1 MRIDDQLWP
10 AVREA
15 ARRILREDSLTIRTP
30 SQFVEEIER
39 LVLMM
44 GDAQPSRLSF
54 PSVIEADTPSIDI
67 EQDKQESTKPRHI
80 VRLGPQEPAIDV
92 CWIPL
97 EVDDA
102 WTAIFDACEDLLEA
116 GYPGCVGCGGPN
128 SEVPWDEEKFR
139 QSWPHGQ

>member
-30 SQFVEEIER
+30 SQFLEEIDR
-39 LVLMM
+39 LILMM

-54 PSVIEADTPSIDI
+54 PAVIGVDAPSIDI
-67 EQDKQESTKPRHI
+67 EQEIDGTEKRGHI
-80 VRLGPQEPAIDV
+80 VRLGPEEPAIDV

-97 EVDDA
+97 ETNDA
-102 WTAIFDACEDLLEA
+102 WAAIFEACEDLLEA

-128 SEVPWDEEKFR
+128 SEVPWDEENFR
-139 QSWPHGQ
+139 QSWSHGR

>member
-54 PSVIEADTPSIDI
+54 PSVIEADTPSIYI
-67 EQDKQESTKPRHI
+67 
-80 VRLGPQEPAIDV
+80 
-92 CWIPL
+92 
-97 EVDDA
+97 
-102 WTAIFDACEDLLEA
+102 
-116 GYPGCVGCGGPN
+116 
-128 SEVPWDEEKFR
+128 
-139 QSWPHGQ
+139 